1 MIGSVKKTIMI
12 KQLNFI
18 FAALVGILL
27 LSSCASLTGFEEG
40 RSLGEENSELT
51 ISGNFT
57 RVPDLFDDEDSGGLD
72 TLSTSV
78 SFPNIEVTFK
88 RGITEKLDV
97 GLRASTNLNAST
109 FAKYQVVGDK
119 SSKFALS
126 PGFEAGTVLGL
137 AYNVGVPI
145 YATYYPTEAVAV
157 NITPRYMYQFI
168 VGEGTSG
175 ASYLGGNFGLLF
187 GKKNKFGIDIGY
199 YNVGTDGN
207 SESLVTVGLAGK
219 FRFGDF
225 EISSD
230 DTDARSNGRSRGRS
244 DNRKRR

>member
-1 MIGSVKKTIMI
+1 MI
-12 KQLNFI
+12 KQLNFL
-18 FAALVGILL
+18 FAVFACLFL

-40 RSLGEENSELT
+40 RSLGADNSELT

-72 TLSTSV
+72 SLDTSI
-78 SFPNIEVTFK
+78 SFPNLEFTFK
-88 RGITEKLDV
+88 RGITDKLDV

-126 PGFEAGTVLGL
+126 PGFEAGTILGL

-145 YATYYPTEAVAV
+145 YATYYPNEAVAI

-168 VGEGTSG
+168 VGDELDG
-175 ASYLGGNFGLLF
+175 ASYIGGNFGFLF

-199 YNVGTDGN
+199 YNVGTNGN
-207 SESLVTVGLAGK
+207 SDRLVTVGLAGK

-230 DTDARSNGRSRGRS
+230 DTDGRSRGRS
-244 DNRKRR
+244 RNKR